1 MYITY
6 DIYTYGYLYTYVQL
20 YTYIRDTWCD
30 LLPRLGSKS
39 TLPAWLFKG
48 RKGRSRTT
56 LRRGA
61 ATTDRGSAAI
71 SK

>member
-6 DIYTYGYLYTYVQL
+6 DIYTYGYLYTYVHI
-20 YTYIRDTWCD
+20 YTRYVVRFVAAI
-30 LLPRLGSKS
+30 GSKS